1 MPETNLVSHAIL
13 DLTSYIESVVDVDDK
28 CLTVIDRAYHEVHEG
43 EFYSV
48 VRSSLIA
55 LAASFSNIL
64 FPATTH
70 ATGKDRHC
78 TIDVSASNS
87 GIFYLLE
94 NTGSTKAAGGTTLTP
109 FNHKRNSTN
118 ASYFKAQLAPAT
130 KNAGTVLYEIYLGG
144 NSPSVK
150 VGGLGGSRNEYIL
163 KSSQDYMLRFDPEN
177 ANTNVIYVTSWYETT
192 QEM

>member
-1 MPETNLVSHAIL
+1 MAETNLVSHAIL
-13 DLTSYIESVVDVDDK
+13 DLTSYIERVVDFEESAMV
-28 CLTVIDRAYHEVHEG
+28 TIDRAHHKVHEG
-43 EFYSV
+43 DFYSV
-48 VRSSLIA
+48 VRSTIVV
-55 LAASFSNIL
+55 ASTNFANVL
-64 FPATTH
+64 LPKTTH

-109 FNHKRNSTN
+109 INHKRNSTN

-130 KNAGTVLYEIYLGG
+130 KNAGTALYSIYLGG

-150 VGGLGGSRNEYIL
+150 IGASGGTRDEYIL
-163 KSSQDYMLRFDPEN
+163 KSSQDYLLRFDPEN

-192 QEM
+192 QGM